1 MAGVKTKRTGPAVK
15 TKFSITPC
23 AECGGYIEKLEDSYR
38 VLSIRHEPAKTKRFS
53 WMHKKCTGLGGK

>member
-1 MAGVKTKRTGPAVK
+1 MAAVKSKRSGPVVK

-38 VLSIRHEPAKTKRFS
+38 VLRINHTPKYKRFT
-53 WMHKKCTGLGGK
+53 WMHKKCTGMGGK